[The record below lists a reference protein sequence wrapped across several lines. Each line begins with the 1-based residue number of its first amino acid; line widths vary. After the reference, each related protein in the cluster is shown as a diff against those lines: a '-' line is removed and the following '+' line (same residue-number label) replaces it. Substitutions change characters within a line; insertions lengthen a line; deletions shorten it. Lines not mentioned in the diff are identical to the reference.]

1 MIVGTQSYE
10 DLLGDGGSYSKAG
23 RVIIDNSYYNFFLMQ
38 KSTSR
43 EKIKQS
49 GLYPMTDYE
58 YSIFD
63 SLAPVDGEYGEV
75 YVITDKFRAKA
86 RIVLN
91 KFLQAMLFT
100 NAEDRMIINSF
111 VEQGYTRLEAVKA
124 LEYSKKNTQR

>member
-1 MIVGTQSYE
+1 
-10 DLLGDGGSYSKAG
+10 
-23 RVIIDNSYYNFFLMQ
+23 MQ

-49 GLYPMTDYE
+49 NLYPMSDYE

-75 YVITDKFRAKA
+75 YVITDKFRAKS
-86 RIVLN
+86 RVVLN

-100 NAEDRMIINSF
+100 NADDRMVLNTFIK
-111 VEQGYTRLEAVKA
+111 QGMTRLEAVKA
-124 LEYSKKNTQR
+124 LEEYKRGDYR